1 MKKLLLFSG
10 LALGYLLGTRA
21 GRRRYEQIKHIATRV
36 VEDPR
41 VQETTRQA
49 ADLAMTTAQ
58 QTAEAAREQTPVIKE
73 RLGEAAEKVKHG
85 VTRS

>member
-1 MKKLLLFSG
+1 MKKLLLFGG
-10 LALGYLLGTRA
+10 LAMGYLLGTRA

-41 VQETTRQA
+41 VQETTHQA
-49 ADLAMTTAQ
+49 ADLAMATAQ
-58 QTAEAAREQTPVIKE
+58 QAAEAAREQAPVIKE
-73 RLGEAAEKVKHG
+73 RLGEAAGKVKQG

>member
-41 VQETTRQA
+41 VQETLAFLIEFAKFFGTSQSAQKAPASPQA
-49 ADLAMTTAQ
+49 
-58 QTAEAAREQTPVIKE
+58 
-73 RLGEAAEKVKHG
+73 
-85 VTRS
+85 SS